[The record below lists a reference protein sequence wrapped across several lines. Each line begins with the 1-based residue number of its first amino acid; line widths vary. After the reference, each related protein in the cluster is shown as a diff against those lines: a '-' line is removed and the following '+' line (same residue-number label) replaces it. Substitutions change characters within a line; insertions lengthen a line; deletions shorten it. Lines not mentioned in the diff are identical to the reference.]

1 MNLRIL
7 TIEACLIFATQLC
20 RGQSDTLQV
29 SSAYTTHLIF
39 SSDITYADLSNPQD
53 IAAKIIE
60 QNRNLLALKARSPF
74 MDSSSVS
81 ALESNGNMH
90 TFIVV
95 YEHSPQQL
103 VIDLRENHKGLLSEN
118 ISGVSIGGKADA
130 PSLQSLN
137 KRKQQLY
144 HIGSKKYKI
153 TALCENIVSYSD
165 ITYLT
170 ISLDNKSSV
179 SYSITDAVFVLES
192 AKKNKRSVSF
202 ERTLIPKNRHGS
214 LSADASSSS
223 RITYSFDKMTLAEG
237 QVVKVYFYEQDGQR
251 NLEVT
256 LTARDINNAG
266 KE

>member
-1 MNLRIL
+1 MKLRIISIV
-7 TIEACLIFATQLC
+7 TCLISVAQVC
-20 RGQSDTLQV
+20 SGQSDTLQV

-74 MDSSSVS
+74 NDSSSVS

-95 YEHSPQQL
+95 YEHSPRRL
-103 VIDLRENHKGLLSEN
+103 VIDMRPNAGGSIAGG

-130 PSLQSLN
+130 PSLQALN
-137 KRKQQLY
+137 ERKQQLF
-144 HIGSKKYKI
+144 HIGARKYKI
-153 TALCENIVSYSD
+153 TALCENLVSYSD

-179 SYSITDAVFVLES
+179 SYNITDAVFVLES
-192 AKKNKRSVSF
+192 AKKNQRSVLF
-202 ERTLIPKNRHGS
+202 EKTLTPKNRHGS
-214 LSADASSSS
+214 LSADASSGS

-256 LTARDINNAG
+256 LTAKDINNAS
-266 KE
+266 KN

>member
-1 MNLRIL
+1 MKLRIISIV
-7 TIEACLIFATQLC
+7 TCLISVAQVC
-20 RGQSDTLQV
+20 SGQSDTLQI

-74 MDSSSVS
+74 TDSSSVS

-95 YEHSPQQL
+95 YEPSPRRL
-103 VIDLRENHKGLLSEN
+103 IIDMRVHPDGLLTGD

-137 KRKQQLY
+137 ERKQQLY
-144 HIGSKKYKI
+144 HIGARKYKI

-165 ITYLT
+165 VTYLT

-179 SYSITDAVFVLES
+179 SYNITDAVFVLES
-192 AKKNKRSVSF
+192 AKKSKRSVSF
-202 ERTLIPKNRHGS
+202 EKTLTPKNRYGS
-214 LSADASSSS
+214 LSADASSAS

-256 LTARDINNAG
+256 LTAKDINNAG

>member
-1 MNLRIL
+1 MNLRII
-7 TIEACLIFATQLC
+7 TIVACLISAAHIC
-20 RGQSDTLQV
+20 RGQSDTLQI

-74 MDSSSVS
+74 MNSSSVS
-81 ALESNGNMH
+81 ALESNGTMH

-95 YEHSPQQL
+95 YEHSPDRL
-103 VIDLRENHKGLLSEN
+103 VIDMRPHPDGLLADG
-118 ISGVSIGGKADA
+118 ISGVSIGGKSDA

-137 KRKQQLY
+137 ERKQQLY
-144 HIGSKKYKI
+144 HIGSRKYKI
-153 TALCENIVSYSD
+153 TALCENIVSFSD

-179 SYSITDAVFVLES
+179 SYNITDAVFVLES
-192 AKKNKRSVSF
+192 EKKNKRSVSF
-202 ERTLIPKNRHGS
+202 EKTLTPKNRHGS
-214 LSADASSSS
+214 LSADANSAS

-237 QVVKVYFYEQDGQR
+237 QVVKIYFYEQDGQR

-256 LTARDINNAG
+256 LTAKDINNAG
-266 KE
+266 RK